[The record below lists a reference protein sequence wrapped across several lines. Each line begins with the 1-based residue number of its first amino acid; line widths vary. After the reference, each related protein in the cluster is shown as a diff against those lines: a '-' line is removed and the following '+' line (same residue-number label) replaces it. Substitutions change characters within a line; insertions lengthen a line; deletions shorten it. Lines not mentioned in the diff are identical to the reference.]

1 MTLYEFAKRMFRFQ
15 FKLMGWNIQGVENLP
30 VEGPVILA
38 INHQSLWDPLVV
50 ASSLPRK
57 VSFMSKEELFSIPVL
72 GGIFSKLGAFPVK
85 RGQGDMNAIRQ
96 SLAILKDGHVLGL
109 FPEGTRSRTGEIQ
122 KGLPGMVLLM
132 EKSKASVVPIK
143 MFGTRHLL
151 TKGWGNIAVVIG
163 KPMTAQMLLAPE
175 GVENRREWIA
185 DRIMQAMLELS
196 ISNNTPSNSRNL

>member
-1 MTLYEFAKRMFRFQ
+1 MTLYQFAKGIFRFQ
-15 FKLMGWNIQGVENLP
+15 FKVMGWDIQGLENMP
-30 VEGPVILA
+30 DEGPVILA
-38 INHQSLWDPLVV
+38 INHISLWDPLVA

-57 VSFMSKEELFSIPVL
+57 VSFMAKEELFSIPVL
-72 GGIFSKLGAFPVK
+72 GKIFSKLGAFPVK
-85 RGQGDMNAIRQ
+85 RGRGDMNAIRQ
-96 SLAILKDGHVLGL
+96 SLTILKEGGVLGL
-109 FPEGTRSRTGEIQ
+109 FPEGTRSKNGKIQ

-151 TKGWGNIAVVIG
+151 TKGWGNIVVVVG
-163 KPMTAQMLLAPE
+163 KPMTAQMLQAPV

-196 ISNNTPSNSRNL
+196 EAR

>member
-1 MTLYEFAKRMFRFQ
+1 MTLYDFAKGMFRFQ
-15 FKLMGWNIQGVENLP
+15 FKLMGWTIQGMENMP
-30 VEGPVILA
+30 AEGPVILA
-38 INHQSLWDPLVV
+38 INHISIWDPLVA

-57 VSFMSKEELFSIPVL
+57 VSFMAKEELFSIPVL
-72 GGIFSKLGAFPVK
+72 GKIFLKVGAFPVK

-96 SLAILKDGHVLGL
+96 SLAILKEGRVLGL
-109 FPEGTRSRTGEIQ
+109 FPEGTRSKTGKIQ

-143 MFGTRHLL
+143 MFGTHHLL
-151 TKGWGNIAVVIG
+151 TKGWGNIVVVVG
-163 KPMTAQMLLAPE
+163 KPMTAQMLQAPE

-196 ISNNTPSNSRNL
+196 EAR

>member
-1 MTLYEFAKRMFRFQ
+1 MTLYQFAKGIFRFQ
-15 FKLMGWNIQGVENLP
+15 FKVMGWDIQGLENMP
-30 VEGPVILA
+30 DEGPVILA
-38 INHQSLWDPLVV
+38 INHISLWDPLVA

-57 VSFMSKEELFSIPVL
+57 VSFMAKEELFSIPVL
-72 GGIFSKLGAFPVK
+72 GKIFSKLGAFPVK
-85 RGQGDMNAIRQ
+85 RGRGDMNAIRQ
-96 SLAILKDGHVLGL
+96 SLTILKEGGVLGL
-109 FPEGTRSRTGEIQ
+109 FPEGTRSKNGEIQ

-151 TKGWGNIAVVIG
+151 TKGWGNIVVVVG
-163 KPMTAQMLLAPE
+163 KPMTAQMLQAPV

-196 ISNNTPSNSRNL
+196 EAR